1 MRFILRVT
9 LIIYIF
15 KFSLEGTEQECNET
29 AERLL
34 DRRES
39 NKILQ
44 DINKNGIN
52 FCKMQ
57 IETDFD
63 KMNDKLREKN
73 DRIIELEK
81 SLNELSCT

>member
-1 MRFILRVT
+1 MRIT
-9 LIIYIF
+9 HIIYIF
-15 KFSLEGTEQECNET
+15 KFFLEGTEQECNET

-52 FCKMQ
+52 FYFF
-57 IETDFD
+57 IF
-63 KMNDKLREKN
+63 
-73 DRIIELEK
+73 
-81 SLNELSCT
+81 